1 MQEADQ
7 HRQIN
12 LMRNALVLAARKCQA
27 LEGELKR
34 ANETIKQLHLDHST
48 NEAGAGARAIAPT
61 NNTPEELEDLLAKLH
76 GLSASSAVSIEERNK
91 LQAYIVDRLQATNNS
106 QQEVALKESRRGE
119 DMARQELETAKQQ
132 IEALKVKLSLV
143 SSRNMGTLC
152 YEVPIS
158 QESR

>member
-48 NEAGAGARAIAPT
+48 NEAGARARAGAIAPSKK
-61 NNTPEELEDLLAKLH
+61 TPEELEDILAKLH
-76 GLSASSAVSIEERNK
+76 CLSASSALSREERNK
-91 LQAYIVDRLQATNNS
+91 LQAYIVDRLQATNDS

-143 SSRNMGTLC
+143 SSRN
-152 YEVPIS
+152 YHEDVVF
-158 QESR
+158 